1 MSKPKPKSRAAK
13 PKAAPAKATKP
24 VKAAAKPA
32 SKPAPKSA
40 PKTAPKTAPKI
51 EPKAAS
57 KPAPNKSA
65 PKATPK
71 TSSKADPSNSI
82 MESAQHIW
90 LAGLGAFGKAQQ
102 EGGKL
107 FQSLVKEGSELE
119 QKTRKIATGAAGEMR
134 GAMTTSA
141 SQVRER
147 TQESWDRLEQVFENR
162 VSTALAKL
170 NIPGRKEFDELTKR
184 IEELSKEARKSTI
197 GMGVKTGFGNVMTT
211 SVRRARDDLND
222 LAREL
227 EEAQLAAK
235 QAEKKGPAKKK

>member
-13 PKAAPAKATKP
+13 PKAAPAKATKSP
-24 VKAAAKPA
+24 KAAAPKATP
-32 SKPAPKSA
+32 KPAPKSA
-40 PKTAPKTAPKI
+40 PKVESKSANKSSPKTPPK
-51 EPKAAS
+51 P
-57 KPAPNKSA
+57 SA
-65 PKATPK
+65 KG
-71 TSSKADPSNSI
+71 DSNHSI
-82 MESAQHIW
+82 MDSAQSIW
-90 LAGLGAFGKAQQ
+90 LAGLGAFGKAQE

-107 FQSLVKEGSELE
+107 FQSLVKEGSDLE
-119 QKTRKIATGAAGEMR
+119 QKTRKIATGAAGDMR
-134 GAMTTSA
+134 GAMAASA

-162 VSTALAKL
+162 VSTALSKL
-170 NIPGRKEFDELTKR
+170 NIPGRKEFDELSKR